1 VRVRPSPPG
10 LRLITI
16 YKFTK
21 AVLQVA
27 AAVLLFYGA
36 AHGLGARLAEFAERL
51 REHAVHA
58 WSNVFAAALL
68 RFTHSKHSLSFTAYA
83 LLADA
88 ALSSVEGW
96 ALSRGYT
103 WGEWLVV
110 VTTAGLIPFE
120 IRALFRHLRVGRVV
134 LLVLNVVI
142 VGYLIM
148 NIRLRR
154 REARPLEVRQPFP
167 RSSADSAK

>member
-1 VRVRPSPPG
+1 VRVPTPSTG
-10 LRLITI
+10 LRLIIT
-16 YKFTK
+16 YKLTK
-21 AVLQVA
+21 AILQVL

-36 AHGLGARLAEFAERL
+36 AHGLGARLAEFAEKL

-68 RFTHSKHSLSFTAYA
+68 RFTHSRHSLTWTAYA

-88 ALSSVEGW
+88 GLSSVEGW

-120 IRALFRHLRVGRVV
+120 IRALMHHVRIGRVI
-134 LLVLNVVI
+134 LLVLNVAI
-142 VGYLIM
+142 VAYLVM
-148 NIRLRR
+148 NIRFRR
-154 REARPLEVRQPFP
+154 RAHLP
-167 RSSADSAK
+167 

>member
-1 VRVRPSPPG
+1 VRVRTLPPG
-10 LRLITI
+10 LRLISF

-21 AVLQVA
+21 AAVQVA

-36 AHGLGARLAEFAERL
+36 AHGLNARLAEFAERL

-68 RFTHSKHSLSFTAYA
+68 RFTHSKHSLVFTAYA

-88 ALSSVEGW
+88 VLSGVEGW
-96 ALSRGYT
+96 AIARGHT

-110 VTTAGLIPFE
+110 LTTAGLIPFE
-120 IRALFRHLRVGRVV
+120 LWALMHHVRVGRVV
-134 LLVLNVVI
+134 LLVLNLAIVAYLVI
-142 VGYLIM
+142 
-148 NIRLRR
+148 NIRQRR
-154 REARPLEVRQPFP
+154 RY
-167 RSSADSAK
+167 

>member
-1 VRVRPSPPG
+1 MRVKPSPPG

-21 AVLQVA
+21 AALQVA

-36 AHGLGARLAEFAERL
+36 AHGLNARLAEFAERL

-68 RFTHSKHSLSFTAYA
+68 RFTHSKHSLTFTAYA

-120 IRALFRHLRVGRVV
+120 IGALIKHLRVGRVL
-134 LLVLNVVI
+134 LLVLNVAI
-142 VGYLIM
+142 VAYLIM
-148 NIRLRR
+148 NIRQRR
-154 REARPLEVRQPFP
+154 AESRPLEVR
-167 RSSADSAK
+167 

>member
-1 VRVRPSPPG
+1 MWVQTPPTG
-10 LRLITI
+10 LRLIII

-36 AHGLGARLAEFAERL
+36 AHGLNARPADFAEKL

-58 WSNVFAAALL
+58 WSNLVAAALL
-68 RFTHSKHSLSFTAYA
+68 RFTHSRHSLTWTAYA
-83 LLADA
+83 LLGDA
-88 ALSSVEGW
+88 GLSSVEGW

-110 VTTAGLIPFE
+110 VTSAALIPFE
-120 IRALFRHLRVGRVV
+120 IRALLHHVRVGRVI
-134 LLVLNVVI
+134 LLVLNIVI
-142 VGYLIM
+142 VGYLIV
-148 NIRLRR
+148 NIRHRR
-154 REARPLEVRQPFP
+154 ARLRPLELT
-167 RSSADSAK
+167 

>member
-1 VRVRPSPPG
+1 MQTPSTG
-10 LRLITI
+10 LRLIVT
-16 YKFTK
+16 YKFVK
-21 AVLQVA
+21 AALQVA
-27 AAVLLFYGA
+27 GAVLLFYGA
-36 AHGLGARLAEFAERL
+36 AHGLNARLIELAEKL

-68 RFTHSKHSLSFTAYA
+68 RFTHSKHSLGFTAYA

-88 ALSSVEGW
+88 ALSGVEGW
-96 ALSRGYT
+96 AISKGHT

-120 IRALFRHLRVGRVV
+120 IWALTHHIRFGRVI

-142 VGYLIM
+142 VTYLIV
-148 NIRLRR
+148 NIRHRRAAHAALRSP
-154 REARPLEVRQPFP
+154 PLKNR
-167 RSSADSAK
+167 

>member
-1 VRVRPSPPG
+1 VQMQTPSAG
-10 LRLITI
+10 LRLIVI
-16 YKFTK
+16 YKITK
-21 AVLQVA
+21 AVLQVL

-36 AHGLGARLAEFAERL
+36 AHGLGARLADFAEKL

-68 RFTHSKHSLSFTAYA
+68 RFTHSRHSLSWTAYA

-88 ALSSVEGW
+88 ALSSLEGW
-96 ALSRGYT
+96 AISRGHT

-110 VTTAGLIPFE
+110 VTTACLIPFE
-120 IRALFRHLRVGRVV
+120 IRALTHHVRAGRVV

-142 VGYLIM
+142 VAYLIM
-148 NIRLRR
+148 NIRVRR
-154 REARPLEVRQPFP
+154 RAHLP
-167 RSSADSAK
+167 

>member
-1 VRVRPSPPG
+1 VRMPPPPTG
-10 LRLITI
+10 LRLIVT
-16 YKFTK
+16 YKLTK

-36 AHGLGARLAEFAERL
+36 AHGLNARLAEFAEQL

-68 RFTHSKHSLSFTAYA
+68 RFTHSKHSLGFTAYA

-88 ALSSVEGW
+88 VLSSVEGW
-96 ALSRGYT
+96 AISRGHT

-120 IRALFRHLRVGRVV
+120 IWALLHHIRAGRVV
-134 LLVLNVVI
+134 LLVLNLAIVAYLVI
-142 VGYLIM
+142 
-148 NIRLRR
+148 NIRQRR
-154 REARPLEVRQPFP
+154 ARCRTTM
-167 RSSADSAK
+167 

>member
-1 VRVRPSPPG
+1 VRVETPPPAG
-10 LRLITI
+10 LRLIVT

-21 AVLQVA
+21 AVLQIL

-36 AHGLGARLAEFAERL
+36 AHGLNARLADFAEKL

-68 RFTHSKHSLSFTAYA
+68 RFTHSKHSLGFTAYA

-88 ALSSVEGW
+88 GLSSVEGW
-96 ALSRGYT
+96 AISRGHT

-110 VTTAGLIPFE
+110 GTTACLIPFE
-120 IRALFRHLRVGRVV
+120 IRALFHHLRVGRVI
-134 LLVLNVVI
+134 LLVLNVAIVAYLVI
-142 VGYLIM
+142 NV
-148 NIRLRR
+148 RQRR
-154 REARPLEVRQPFP
+154 AARPLE
-167 RSSADSAK
+167 AA

>member
-1 VRVRPSPPG
+1 MRVQTSPTG

-16 YKFTK
+16 YKFAK
-21 AVLQVA
+21 ATLQVA

-36 AHGLGARLAEFAERL
+36 AHGLNARLAEFAERL
-51 REHAVHA
+51 QEHAVHA

-68 RFTHSKHSLSFTAYA
+68 RFTHSKHSLTFTAYA

-120 IRALFRHLRVGRVV
+120 IGALIRHLRVGRVV
-134 LLVLNVVI
+134 LLILNVVI
-142 VGYLIM
+142 VAYLIM
-148 NIRLRR
+148 NIRFRR
-154 REARPLEVRQPFP
+154 RAHLP
-167 RSSADSAK
+167 

>member
-1 VRVRPSPPG
+1 MPVPTPPTG

-36 AHGLGARLAEFAERL
+36 AHGLNARLAEFAEKL

-58 WSNVFAAALL
+58 WSNLFAAALL
-68 RFTHSKHSLSFTAYA
+68 RFTHSRHSLSWTAYA
-83 LLADA
+83 LLGDA

-110 VTTAGLIPFE
+110 VTSAGLIPFE
-120 IRALFRHLRVGRVV
+120 IRALMHHVHVGRVI

-142 VGYLIM
+142 VIYLIR
-148 NIRLRR
+148 NIRSRR
-154 REARPLEVRQPFP
+154 RAHLP
-167 RSSADSAK
+167 

>member
-1 VRVRPSPPG
+1 MQTLPNG
-10 LRLITI
+10 LRLIST
-16 YKFTK
+16 YKFIK
-21 AVLQVA
+21 AVLQVL

-36 AHGLGARLAEFAERL
+36 AHGLNARLAEFAEKL

-58 WSNVFAAALL
+58 WSNIFAAALL

-88 ALSSVEGW
+88 VLSGVEGW
-96 ALSRGYT
+96 AILRGHT

-110 VTTAGLIPFE
+110 VTTSGLIPFE
-120 IRALFRHLRVGRVV
+120 IRALFHHLRIGRVI
-134 LLVLNVVI
+134 LLILNVAI
-142 VGYLIM
+142 VGYLIT

-154 REARPLEVRQPFP
+154 REVRPLEVR
-167 RSSADSAK
+167 

>member
-1 VRVRPSPPG
+1 MQTKPVG
-10 LRLITI
+10 LRLIVT
-16 YKFTK
+16 YKIVK
-21 AVLQVA
+21 AILQVL
-27 AAVLLFYGA
+27 AAVLLLYGA
-36 AHGLGARLAEFAERL
+36 AHGLGERLADFAEKL

-68 RFTHSKHSLSFTAYA
+68 RFTRSRHSLTFTAYA

-96 ALSRGYT
+96 AISRGHT

-110 VTTAGLIPFE
+110 GTTACLIPFE
-120 IRALFRHLRVGRVV
+120 IRALLHHVRVGRVI

-142 VGYLIM
+142 VMYLVL

-154 REARPLEVRQPFP
+154 RAHLP
-167 RSSADSAK
+167 

>member
-1 VRVRPSPPG
+1 MKVQPPPTG
-10 LRLITI
+10 LRLIST
-16 YKFTK
+16 YKFIK
-21 AVLQVA
+21 AVLQVL

-36 AHGLGARLAEFAERL
+36 AHGLNARLAEFAERL
-51 REHAVHA
+51 QEHAVHA

-88 ALSSVEGW
+88 VLSSVEGW
-96 ALSRGYT
+96 AILRGHT

-120 IRALFRHLRVGRVV
+120 IRALFMHLRVGRV
-134 LLVLNVVI
+134 LLLILNVAI
-142 VGYLIM
+142 VTYLIR
-148 NIRLRR
+148 NIRH
-154 REARPLEVRQPFP
+154 RQAAHAASLS
-167 RSSADSAK
+167 RA

>member
-1 VRVRPSPPG
+1 MQSSPTG
-10 LRLITI
+10 LRLITF

-21 AVLQVA
+21 AVLQVT

-36 AHGLGARLAEFAERL
+36 AHGLNARLAELAERL

-68 RFTHSKHSLSFTAYA
+68 RFTHSKHSLTFTSFA

-88 ALSSVEGW
+88 VLSAVEGW

-110 VTTAGLIPFE
+110 GTTACLIPFE
-120 IRALFRHLRVGRVV
+120 IWALMHHVRFGRVI
-134 LLVLNVVI
+134 LLILNVLI
-142 VGYLIM
+142 VGYLII
-148 NIRLRR
+148 NIRQRR
-154 REARPLEVRQPFP
+154 AVRPVSVRGQDIDDREGTGHR
-167 RSSADSAK
+167 

>member
-1 VRVRPSPPG
+1 MRVQTLPNG
-10 LRLITI
+10 LRLIST
-16 YKFTK
+16 YKFIK
-21 AVLQVA
+21 AVLQVL

-36 AHGLGARLAEFAERL
+36 AHGLNARLAEFAERL

-96 ALSRGYT
+96 AILRGHT

-110 VTTAGLIPFE
+110 VTTSGLIPFE
-120 IRALFRHLRVGRVV
+120 IRALIRHLRVGRVF
-134 LLVLNVVI
+134 LLVLNLAIVAYLVI
-142 VGYLIM
+142 
-148 NIRLRR
+148 NIRQRR
-154 REARPLEVRQPFP
+154 AARPIEA
-167 RSSADSAK
+167 S

>member
-1 VRVRPSPPG
+1 MRVQTSPTG
-10 LRLITI
+10 LRLIVT

-36 AHGLGARLAEFAERL
+36 AHGLNARLAEFAEKL

-58 WSNVFAAALL
+58 WSNIFAAALL
-68 RFTHSKHSLSFTAYA
+68 RFTHSKHSLSYTAYA
-83 LLADA
+83 ALADA
-88 ALSSVEGW
+88 VLSSIEGW
-96 ALSRGYT
+96 AISRGHT

-120 IRALFRHLRVGRVV
+120 IWALMHHVRAGRVI
-134 LLVLNVVI
+134 LLVLNLAIVAYLVI
-142 VGYLIM
+142 
-148 NIRLRR
+148 NIRQRR
-154 REARPLEVRQPFP
+154 AAHLEA
-167 RSSADSAK
+167 A

>member
-1 VRVRPSPPG
+1 VRVQTPPTG

-36 AHGLGARLAEFAERL
+36 AHGLNARLAEFAERL

-68 RFTHSKHSLSFTAYA
+68 RFTHSKHSLSFTSYA

-88 ALSSVEGW
+88 GLSSVEGW

-110 VTTAGLIPFE
+110 VTTASLIPFE
-120 IRALFRHLRVGRVV
+120 IGALVRHLRVGRVV

-142 VGYLIM
+142 VAYLVT
-148 NIRLRR
+148 NIRFRR
-154 REARPLEVRQPFP
+154 RAHLP
-167 RSSADSAK
+167 